1 MFVAASLSVQ
11 TTEHMLV
18 KFHKTS
24 TFGQNI
30 GAINYLET
38 I

>member
-1 MFVAASLSVQ
+1 MFVAASFSVK

-18 KFHKTS
+18 KFHKTNI
-24 TFGQNI
+24 FGQNI